1 VTYQRQPAIDDL
13 LVLAYTLRADS
24 GTRRWSVIS
33 AVTADLPVRQTGPLT
48 AGSAGAPQQGAP
60 RPPDL
65 VIVDLGLRDVDGG
78 ELIARLRGWTKA
90 PIIVLSGRAG
100 GTGENAAPSDGAD
113 DHRTEMA
120 AADELPT
127 RRRVASIRTAS
138 AADMPPARIGDVLVD
153 MAAKRVIRQRPDAEL
168 AGQSADIRLTPTE
181 WRLLEVLLSH
191 PGQLVSRQ
199 QLLAQAWG
207 PGYARATGNLRLYIA
222 QLRRKLE
229 PDPTRPRWLLT
240 EPGLGYR
247 FQPGPQGQ

>member
-48 AGSAGAPQQGAP
+48 AGSAGAPRQGAP

-65 VIVDLGLRDVDGG
+65 VIVDLGLRGVDGG

-113 DHRTEMA
+113 DHRTGMA
-120 AADELPT
+120 GADELPT
-127 RRRVASIRTAS
+127 RRRAASIRTAS

-153 MAAKRVIRQRPDAEL
+153 MAAKRVIRQRPDAEP

-199 QLLAQAWG
+199 QRLR
-207 PGYARATGNLRLYIA
+207 PGDRQPPAVHRATAPQARA
-222 QLRRKLE
+222 
-229 PDPTRPRWLLT
+229 
-240 EPGLGYR
+240 
-247 FQPGPQGQ
+247 